1 MRYYLKLLLFT
12 SIWILFTD
20 AVLFAQ
26 DNDAVDTQV
35 VMERAN
41 NLKSMLDRLLVDTNH
56 SSIQKVI
63 TQGGASSEP
72 LIAEALRL
80 KSSGEQLLAE
90 KEYMQAAMTL
100 QSALDHVFQ
109 AIRSEDGM
117 DESVDALSV
126 RLAEDIT
133 VNDTFIEAASRVV
146 AGEPNKDALELLTM
160 AKETRDSADEK
171 AAKGELEAAIEELE
185 HSTHLAQQA
194 VISVRN
200 GMVIERGQ

>member
-1 MRYYLKLLLFT
+1 MRNYLIPVLL
-12 SIWILFTD
+12 SSMWILSPD
-20 AVLFAQ
+20 PIALAQ
-26 DNDAVDTQV
+26 DNDPVDTQI

-41 NLKSMLDRLLVDTNH
+41 NLKSMLDNLLVESNH

-63 TQGGASSEP
+63 KQGGESSEP

-90 KEYMQAAMTL
+90 KEYLQAAITL

-109 AIRSEDGM
+109 AIRSEDNTG
-117 DESVDALSV
+117 EPADALDG
-126 RLAEDIT
+126 RLEENIT

-146 AGEPNKDALELLTM
+146 TGEPNKEALDLLAM
-160 AKETRDSADEK
+160 AKEARNRADTK
-171 AAKGELEAAIEELE
+171 SGKGDMEAAVEELE
-185 HSTHLAQQA
+185 QSTQLAQRA
-194 VISVRN
+194 IMSVRN

>member
-1 MRYYLKLLLFT
+1 MRNYLIPLLLT
-12 SIWILFTD
+12 SIWILAPD
-20 AVLFAQ
+20 AVLLAQ
-26 DNDAVDTQV
+26 DNDQVDTQV

-41 NLKSMLDRLLVDTNH
+41 NLKNMLDRLLVDSNH

-63 TQGGASSEP
+63 TEGGKSSEP

-90 KEYMQAAMTL
+90 KEYMEAAITL

-109 AIRSEDGM
+109 AIRSEHI
-117 DESVDALSV
+117 DEVPASVLNV
-126 RLAEDIT
+126 RLSDDII
-133 VNDTFIEAASRVV
+133 VNDTFISAASRVV
-146 AGEPNKDALELLTM
+146 TGEPNKDALDLLAM
-160 AKETRDSADEK
+160 AKEARSNADTK
-171 AAKGELEAAIEELE
+171 SGDGDIEAALEELE

-194 VISVRN
+194 IMSVRN